1 VFIDGVEH
9 VGVLFSR
16 QSMRETVA
24 WLNQVYARTSSV
36 EPHGRGPAIVLLI
49 LGAVLLAWPLSKGLP
64 AVSRPATG
72 ASLPWRQLLPAAA
85 IPSTATPVL
94 LWWFPADFLGVL
106 VGGYL
111 AVHFLVYG
119 LVTGICLWW
128 IGRSR
133 RANVERRTDWVKLVF
148 ASSVATL
155 YAAGVFALI
164 LDQYVTSFVI
174 TVPRIPLVFLM
185 LVGTLSYFLADEWL
199 THGAQTARGGHLFT
213 RLCFLMSLG
222 IAVALS
228 FEDLFFLL
236 IIAAVIVVY
245 FLVYGLFS
253 KWIYRATGHPAV
265 GAIANAV
272 AFAWALAAVFPMLS
286 Q

>member
-1 VFIDGVEH
+1 
-9 VGVLFSR
+9 
-16 QSMRETVA
+16 M
-24 WLNQVYARTSSV
+24 
-36 EPHGRGPAIVLLI
+36 
-49 LGAVLLAWPLSKGLP
+49 GAVLLAWPLSKGLP
-64 AVSRPATG
+64 VVSRPAIG
-72 ASLPWRQLLPAAA
+72 ASLPWRLLLPAAA
-85 IPSTATPVL
+85 IPSIATPVL

-133 RANVERRTDWVKLVF
+133 RADVGHRTDWTGLIV
-148 ASSVATL
+148 ASTAATL
-155 YAAGVFALI
+155 YVAGIFALI
-164 LDQYVTSFVI
+164 LDSYVTSFAI
-174 TVPRIPLVFLM
+174 TTPRIPLVFLM
-185 LVGTLSYFLADEWL
+185 LAGTLSYFLADEWL

-213 RLCFLMSLG
+213 RFCFLISLG

-236 IIAAVIVVY
+236 IIAAIIVVY

-253 KWIYRATGHPAV
+253 KWIYLATGHPAV